1 MMKKLRSALALVL
14 TLTLLALPSGA
25 EDGEEEDF
33 DPDDWAA
40 VETLSSLE
48 DVSASVGAAVLMERE
63 TRTCLYESEAH
74 RHLPIASVTK
84 VMTLLLVTE
93 SVDRGDLRLDQIV
106 TCSAYAASMGGSQ
119 IFLEEGETM
128 TAEELIK
135 SVAVSS
141 ANDGA
146 VALAEALAGSEGA
159 FVERMNQ
166 RARELGMEDTVYAN
180 CTGLP
185 CQEEHYSCAWD
196 IALLSCQL
204 LRCEWIRNYTTIWT
218 DTVRDGNFGLSNTN
232 KLIRFYPGA
241 TGLKTGFTQEAMYCL
256 SASAM
261 RDGTEYVAVILHAPS
276 SDIRF
281 ESAKLLL
288 NHAFANYQIVELLP
302 DTVLPP
308 VAVHMGASPWAQPVA
323 SGQTKLLLEKRL
335 VSGLRKEFVLA
346 EEAEAPVE
354 AGQSLGYLRLMDA
367 EGNEL
372 ARTELT
378 AGETILRASRGSVLL
393 WLLRFLF
400 LGGE

>member
-1 MMKKLRSALALVL
+1 MMKLRRALAAILVL
-14 TLTLLALPSGA
+14 VLLAVPA
-25 EDGEEEDF
+25 DAGEEEEDV
-33 DPDDWAA
+33 DPDHWAA
-40 VETLSSLE
+40 AETLSALE

-63 TRTCLYESEAH
+63 TCTCLYESEAR

-93 SVDRGDLRLDQIV
+93 LVDRGGLQLDQKV

-128 TAEELIK
+128 TVKELLK
-135 SVAVSS
+135 AVAVSS

-146 VALAEALAGSEGA
+146 VALAEAAAGSEGA
-159 FVERMNQ
+159 FVEQMNR
-166 RARELGMEDTVYAN
+166 RARELGMNDTVFAN

-185 CQEEHYSCAWD
+185 CEEEHYSCAMD
-196 IALLSCQL
+196 IAVLSCRLLS
-204 LRCEWIRNYTTIWT
+204 CEWIREYTTIWT
-218 DTVRDGNFGLSNTN
+218 DTVRDGTFGLSNTN

-288 NHAFANYQIVELLP
+288 NHAFANYQLVEVLP
-302 DTVLPP
+302 DTALAP
-308 VAVHMGASPWAQPVA
+308 VPVHMGASSWVQPVLA
-323 SGQTKLLLEKRL
+323 GQTKLLLEKRRAD
-335 VSGLRKEFVLA
+335 GLQKELCLA
-346 EEAEAPVE
+346 EETEAPVE
-354 AGQSLGYLRLMDA
+354 KGQTLGYLRLLDR
-367 EGNEL
+367 EGAEL
-372 ARTELT
+372 ARVELT
-378 AGETILRASRGSVLL
+378 AGESVARATWGSVF
-393 WLLRFLF
+393 LRLIRILF
-400 LGGE
+400 LGEK

>member
-1 MMKKLRSALALVL
+1 MMKKLRSALALIL
-14 TLTLLALPSGA
+14 ALTLLVMPAGA
-25 EDGEEEDF
+25 EGGEEEDF
-33 DPDDWAA
+33 DPDEWAA
-40 VETLSSLE
+40 VETLSSLD

-63 TRTCLYESEAH
+63 TRTCLYESEA
-74 RHLPIASVTK
+74 RKHLPIASVTK

-93 SVDRGDLRLDQIV
+93 AVDRGDLRLDQKV

-135 SVAVSS
+135 AVAVSS

-146 VALAEALAGSEGA
+146 VALAEAAEGSEGA

-196 IALLSCQL
+196 IAVLSCQL
-204 LRCEWIRNYTTIWT
+204 LSCEWIRKYTTIWT
-218 DTVRDGNFGLSNTN
+218 DTVRNGNFGLSNTN

-288 NHAFANYQIVELLP
+288 NHAFANYRLIELLP
-302 DTVLPP
+302 DAALPP
-308 VAVHMGASPWAQPVA
+308 VAVRMGASRWVQPAV
-323 SGQTKLLLEKRL
+323 SGQTKLLLEKRQIA
-335 VSGLRKEFVLA
+335 GLRKELVLA

-354 AGQSLGYLRLMDA
+354 AGQQLGYLRLLDA
-367 EGNEL
+367 EGREL
-372 ARTELT
+372 ARAELT
-378 AGETILRASRGSVLL
+378 AEATILRASWGNVLRR
-393 WLLRFLF
+393 LLRFLF